1 MTAQIHK
8 LTMPK
13 WGLSMQEGTV
23 VEWLMA
29 EGASVSIGDEIA
41 EIETEKVN
49 NVYETPFQ
57 GVLRRR
63 VAEVGDAVPVGGLI
77 GVIAAAE
84 ATDAEI
90 DLIVEEFASNFVPE
104 EADEIASGPKSVTV
118 SNRVISYLSIGDEL
132 VDATPLIL
140 VHGFTGDV
148 ASWMFNQANLATSR
162 QVIALDLPGHGGSDK
177 FVDDGGIDYLT
188 SAVSGFI
195 EEIGL
200 DKVHLAGHSLGGAVA
215 ARVAGS
221 RPELVATLTLI
232 ASAGVGSNIN
242 GEIISALAMADRR
255 RDTRQTLQRLVSDPD
270 LISRDMVEQFLRLK
284 RTDGALA
291 AIARIASAFVEGDRQ
306 RIDVVNNLADYAK
319 PVLAIWGANDAVI
332 PTRPA
337 GTLPE
342 NVECHV
348 IDDVGHLPHMEAATK
363 VNELITGFLSAQS
376 V

>member
-1 MTAQIHK
+1 M
-8 LTMPK
+8 
-13 WGLSMQEGTV
+13 

-29 EGASVSIGDEIA
+29 EGASVSVGDEIA

-49 NVYETPFQ
+49 NVYETPFG

-77 GVIAAAE
+77 GVIAGAE

-90 DLIVEEFASNFVPE
+90 DSIVEQFASTFVPE
-104 EADEIASGPKSVTV
+104 EANEAASGPKSVTV
-118 SNRVISYLSIGDEL
+118 RNRVISYLSTGDEL
-132 VDATPLIL
+132 VDAPPLIL

-148 ASWMFNQANLATSR
+148 ASWMLNQDYLATSR
-162 QVIALDLPGHGGSDK
+162 RVIALDLPGHGGSDK

-188 SAVSGFI
+188 SAVSDFI
-195 EEIGL
+195 DEIGL
-200 DKVHLAGHSLGGAVA
+200 NKVHLAGHSLGGAVA
-215 ARVAGS
+215 ARVAIS
-221 RPELVATLTLI
+221 NPERVATLTLI
-232 ASAGVGSNIN
+232 APAGVGSYIN

-270 LISRDMVEQFLRLK
+270 LISREMIEQFLRLK
-284 RTDGALA
+284 RTDGAAA

-306 RIDVVNNLADYAK
+306 RIDVVSNLADYAK
-319 PVLAIWGANDAVI
+319 PVLAIWGTNDAVI
-332 PTRPA
+332 PARPV

-348 IDDVGHLPHMEAATK
+348 IDDVGHLPHMEAAAK
-363 VNELITGFLSAQS
+363 VNELIAGFLSAQT